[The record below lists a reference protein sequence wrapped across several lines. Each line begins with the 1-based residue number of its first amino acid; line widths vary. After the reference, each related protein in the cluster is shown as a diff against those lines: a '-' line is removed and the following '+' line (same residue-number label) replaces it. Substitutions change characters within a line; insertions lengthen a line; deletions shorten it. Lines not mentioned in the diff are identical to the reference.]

1 MFLSTGVKK
10 STKNDQFIDGK
21 PLHVEAFYPFMGTV
35 VPVDQPTRPARP
47 TSGDIQATGQRQF
60 YKAVDKDIMEFLM
73 KSNQEEKLRGLL
85 YSDEQARVRWTNEE
99 GYVLVKHDVPGNKA
113 DKEFDENT
121 WKNRCSEII
130 DRFID
135 GCTAKEFQV
144 EEDIWEVVADQLPQ
158 MERILPKFTAQV
170 KLLKESRT
178 VKLICQKSNMSD
190 FEEKLSDRLKA
201 IKQEELEK
209 KLEHKTLTDITSE
222 KLQLLQ
228 NARIEDILKKEFH
241 QDLQVKID
249 LSNKNLVIKTPRGH
263 MASVMPYL
271 RERLDEIDLNAIAMP
286 PEILDILK
294 TKVGKRKMTDEL
306 QGCAFNVDE
315 KSKKVI
321 LLGRTPSETKQGRE
335 KTKSVL
341 ISDRN
346 LSVVASDNIL
356 MRSKNWDDLCK
367 KMVKRLTIRL
377 KRELTCIAV
386 FGMKPDVT
394 EAVKKMRDFLNE
406 KKATEGQFRLDS
418 SIHRKFFND
427 YYTDDLHA
435 IEAGLTQ
442 YGVKISLEESEG
454 LIKFSGTEEGVKDVE
469 EKMYALQ
476 DEIKEKRFAISTPG
490 MRNFLAQDEG
500 KRLIETVEREC
511 KCVIEITTEP
521 EEQAEDDES
530 DGDESFSN
538 SSDGEEELDEDD
550 TFFTSERK
558 KIIWRTGNI
567 EEEQVC
573 CDAFNFQSKS
583 ATPIGPCAAPSI
595 SSVCNKMAYQAGPAD
610 QIFHKTARSNRSF

>member
-1 MFLSTGVKK
+1 M
-10 STKNDQFIDGK
+10 DGK
-21 PLHVEAFYPFMGTV
+21 PLHVEPFYPFMGTL

-47 TSGDIQATGQRQF
+47 TSGDIHAIGQHQF

-99 GYVLVKHDVPGNKA
+99 GFVLVKHDVPGNKV
-113 DKEFDENT
+113 DKEFDQNI

-130 DRFID
+130 DSFID
-135 GCTAKEFQV
+135 GCTAKEFPV
-144 EEDIWEVVADQLPQ
+144 EEDIWEAVVNQSPQ
-158 MERILPKFTAQV
+158 IERILPKFTAQV
-170 KLLKESRT
+170 KLLKESHT

-201 IKQEELEK
+201 IKLEEIEK
-209 KLEHKTLTDITSE
+209 KLEQKTLTDITSE

-241 QDLQVKID
+241 QDLQVRID
-249 LSNKNLVIKTPRGH
+249 LSNKNLVIKTPKGH
-263 MASVMPYL
+263 MTCVISYL
-271 RERLDEIDLNAIAMP
+271 RERLDEIDHNAIAMP
-286 PEILDILK
+286 PEILAILK

-315 KSKKVI
+315 KSKTVI
-321 LLGRTPSETKQGRE
+321 LLGRTPSETQQGRE
-335 KTKSVL
+335 NTKCVL

-346 LSVVASDNIL
+346 LSVGPSDNNL
-356 MRSKNWDDLCK
+356 MSSQNWDDLCK
-367 KMVKRLTIRL
+367 KMVKRLTIRY
-377 KRELTCIAV
+377 KRELNCIAV
-386 FGMKPDVT
+386 FGFKQDVT

-418 SIHRKFFND
+418 SIHRKFFNE

-435 IEAGLTQ
+435 IEEELTD

-454 LIKFSGTEEGVKDVE
+454 SIRFYGTEEGVKDVE
-469 EKMYALQ
+469 EKMYALK
-476 DEIKEKRFAISTPG
+476 DEIKEKSFVISTPG
-490 MRNFLAQDEG
+490 MRHFLAQDEG
-500 KRLIETVEREC
+500 KRLIETVERDY
-511 KCVIEITTEP
+511 KCVIEITTET
-521 EEQAEDDES
+521 EKQAEDDES
-530 DGDESFSN
+530 DSDESFSN
-538 SSDGEEELDEDD
+538 CSDDEEELDEDD

-558 KIIWRTGNI
+558 KMIWSTGNI

-573 CDAFNFQSKS
+573 CDTFISRKHQ
-583 ATPIGPCAAPSI
+583 CPSVPRQPRTLA
-595 SSVCNKMAYQAGPAD
+595 VCETNKTAYQAWLTG
-610 QIFHKTARSNRSF
+610 QMFHN

>member
-1 MFLSTGVKK
+1 MLLITTFFSTGVKK

-47 TSGDIQATGQRQF
+47 TSADIQATGQHQF

-85 YSDEQARVRWTNEE
+85 YSDQHARVRWTNEE
-99 GYVLVKHDVPGNKA
+99 GYVLVKHDVPGNKV
-113 DKEFDENT
+113 DKEFDEST

-130 DRFID
+130 GSFID
-135 GCTAKEFQV
+135 GCTAKEFPV
-144 EEDIWEVVADQLPQ
+144 EEDIWEAVADQLPQ

-170 KLLKESRT
+170 KLFKESRT

-271 RERLDEIDLNAIAMP
+271 RERLEEIDHNAIAMP

-321 LLGRTPSETKQGRE
+321 LLGQTPSETKQGRE

-346 LSVVASDNIL
+346 LSVVASDNNL

-427 YYTDDLHA
+427 YYTGDLHA
-435 IEAGLTQ
+435 IEEGLTQ
-442 YGVKISLEESEG
+442 YGVKISIEESEG

-500 KRLIETVEREC
+500 KRLIENVERDC
-511 KCVIEITTEP
+511 KCVIEITTE
-521 EEQAEDDES
+521 
-530 DGDESFSN
+530 
-538 SSDGEEELDEDD
+538 
-550 TFFTSERK
+550 T
-558 KIIWRTGNI
+558 
-567 EEEQVC
+567 EEQV
-573 CDAFNFQSKS
+573 D
-583 ATPIGPCAAPSI
+583 
-595 SSVCNKMAYQAGPAD
+595 D
-610 QIFHKTARSNRSF
+610 D

>member
-1 MFLSTGVKK
+1 MCPIFFYSSIVCYSFAFFPTGVKK

-21 PLHVEAFYPFMGTV
+21 PLHVEPYYPFMGTL
-35 VPVDQPTRPARP
+35 VPVGQPTRPARP
-47 TSGDIQATGQRQF
+47 TSSDIQTTGQHQF

-73 KSNQEEKLRGLL
+73 KSNQEENLRGLL
-85 YSDEQARVRWTNEE
+85 YSDEHARVRWTNEE
-99 GYVLVKHDVPGNKA
+99 GNVLVKYDVPGNKV
-113 DKEFDENT
+113 DKEFDEST

-130 DRFID
+130 DSFIE
-135 GCTAKEFQV
+135 GCTAKEFLV
-144 EEDIWEVVADQLPQ
+144 EEDIWEAVADHLPQ

-170 KLLKESRT
+170 KLLKESHT

-190 FEEKLSDRLKA
+190 FEEKFSDRLEA
-201 IKQEELEK
+201 IKKEQLEK
-209 KLEHKTLTDITSE
+209 KLEQKTLTDISSE
-222 KLQLLQ
+222 KLKLLQ
-228 NARIEDILKKEFH
+228 NARIEDILKKECH

-249 LSNKNLVIKTPRGH
+249 LSNKNLVIKTPKGH
-263 MASVMPYL
+263 MTSVMPYL
-271 RERLDEIDLNAIAMP
+271 GERLEEIDQYAIAMP

-294 TKVGKRKMTDEL
+294 TRVGKRKMTNEL
-306 QGCAFNVDE
+306 QGCAFNVDK
-315 KSKKVI
+315 KSKNVI

-341 ISDRN
+341 ISDCS
-346 LSVVASDNIL
+346 LSVVDSDNNL
-356 MRSKNWDDLCK
+356 MRSKNWDDLCN
-367 KMVKRLTIRL
+367 KMVKRLTIRH

-386 FGMKPDVT
+386 FGFKQDVT

-406 KKATEGQFRLDS
+406 KKATEGQFRIDS
-418 SIHRKFFND
+418 SIHRKFFNE

-435 IEAGLTQ
+435 IEEELTH
-442 YGVKISLEESEG
+442 YGVKISVEESEG
-454 LIKFSGTEEGVKDVE
+454 LIRFSGTEEGVKDVE
-469 EKMYALQ
+469 EMLYALQ

-500 KRLIETVEREC
+500 KRLIETVERDC
-511 KCVIEITTEP
+511 KCVIEITTET

-530 DGDESFSN
+530 EGDESFSN

-558 KIIWRTGNI
+558 KMIWRTGNI

-573 CDAFNFQSKS
+573 CNAS
-583 ATPIGPCAAPSI
+583 PG
-595 SSVCNKMAYQAGPAD
+595 
-610 QIFHKTARSNRSF
+610 H

>member
-1 MFLSTGVKK
+1 MCPIFFYSSKFCYSFAFFPAGVEK

-21 PLHVEAFYPFMGTV
+21 PLHVEPFYPFMGTL

-47 TSGDIQATGQRQF
+47 TSSDIQTTGQHQF

-85 YSDEQARVRWTNEE
+85 YSDEHARVKWTNEE
-99 GYVLVKHDVPGNKA
+99 GYVLVKYDVPGKKV
-113 DKEFDENT
+113 DKEFDEST

-130 DRFID
+130 DSFIE
-135 GCTAKEFQV
+135 GCTVKDFLV
-144 EEDIWEVVADQLPQ
+144 EEHIWEAVADQLPQ

-170 KLLKESRT
+170 KLLKESHT

-190 FEEKLSDRLKA
+190 FEGKVSDRLEA

-209 KLEHKTLTDITSE
+209 KLEQKTLTDISSE
-222 KLQLLQ
+222 KLKLLQ
-228 NARIEDILKKEFH
+228 NARIEDILKKECH

-249 LSNKNLVIKTPRGH
+249 LSNKNLVMKTPKGH
-263 MASVMPYL
+263 MTSVMPYL
-271 RERLDEIDLNAIAMP
+271 RERLEEIDQYAIAMP

-294 TKVGKRKMTDEL
+294 TRVGKRKMTDEL
-306 QGCAFNVDE
+306 QGCAFNVDK

-321 LLGRTPSETKQGRE
+321 LLGRTPSDTKQGRE

-346 LSVVASDNIL
+346 LSVVDSDNNL

-367 KMVKRLTIRL
+367 KMVKRLTVRH

-386 FGMKPDVT
+386 FGFKEDVT
-394 EAVKKMRDFLNE
+394 QAVKKMRDFLNE
-406 KKATEGQFRLDS
+406 KKATEGQFRIDS
-418 SIHRKFFND
+418 SIHRKFFSD

-435 IEAGLTQ
+435 IEEELTL

-454 LIKFSGTEEGVKDVE
+454 LIRFSGTEEGVKDVE
-469 EKMYALQ
+469 EMLYALQ
-476 DEIKEKRFAISTPG
+476 DEIKEKRFVISTPG

-500 KRLIETVEREC
+500 KRLIETVERDC
-511 KCVIEITTEP
+511 KCVIEITTET
-521 EEQAEDDES
+521 EEQAEDNES
-530 DGDESFSN
+530 EGDESFSN
-538 SSDGEEELDEDD
+538 SSDGEEELDRDY
-550 TFFTSERK
+550 TFFTKERK
-558 KIIWRTGNI
+558 KMIWRTGNI

-573 CDAFNFQSKS
+573 CNAS
-583 ATPIGPCAAPSI
+583 PG
-595 SSVCNKMAYQAGPAD
+595 
-610 QIFHKTARSNRSF
+610 H

>member
-1 MFLSTGVKK
+1 
-10 STKNDQFIDGK
+10 
-21 PLHVEAFYPFMGTV
+21 MGTL
-35 VPVDQPTRPARP
+35 VPVDQPTRPPRP
-47 TSGDIQATGQRQF
+47 RSGDVQATGQHQF

-99 GYVLVKHDVPGNKA
+99 GYVLVKHDVPGNKV

-121 WKNRCSEII
+121 WKNCCSKII
-130 DRFID
+130 DSFID
-135 GCTAKEFQV
+135 SCAAKEFPV
-144 EEDIWEVVADQLPQ
+144 EEDIWEAVADQLPQ

-170 KLLKESRT
+170 KLLKESHT
-178 VKLICQKSNMSD
+178 VKLICQISNMSD

-201 IKQEELEK
+201 IKLEELEK
-209 KLEHKTLTDITSE
+209 KLEQKTLTDITSE

-228 NARIEDILKKEFH
+228 NARIEDILRKEFH

-249 LSNKNLVIKTPRGH
+249 LSNKNLVIKTPKGH
-263 MASVMPYL
+263 MTSVMPYL
-271 RERLDEIDLNAIAMP
+271 RERLDEIDHNAIAMP

-346 LSVVASDNIL
+346 LSVVPSDNNL
-356 MRSKNWDDLCK
+356 MRSQNWDDLCK
-367 KMVKRLTIRL
+367 KMFKRLTIRH

-386 FGMKPDVT
+386 FGFKQDVT
-394 EAVKKMRDFLNE
+394 EAVKKIRDFLNK

-435 IEAGLTQ
+435 IEEELNQ
-442 YGVKISLEESEG
+442 CGVKISSDEKGG
-454 LIKFSGTEEGVKDVE
+454 LIRFSGTEEGVKEVE
-469 EKMYALQ
+469 ERMYVLQ
-476 DEIKEKRFAISTPG
+476 DEIKEKGFVISTPG

-500 KRLIETVEREC
+500 KRLIETVERDC
-511 KCVIEITTEP
+511 KCVIEITTET

-530 DGDESFSN
+530 EGDESFSN

-558 KIIWRTGNI
+558 KMIWRTGNI

-573 CDAFNFQSKS
+573 CSNA
-583 ATPIGPCAAPSI
+583 SI
-595 SSVCNKMAYQAGPAD
+595 SRNQQCPSALGQLPG
-610 QIFHKTARSNRSF
+610 IS

>member
-1 MFLSTGVKK
+1 MKK
-10 STKNDQFIDGK
+10 STQNDQFIDGN
-21 PLHVEAFYPFMGTV
+21 PLHVEPFYSFMGTL
-35 VPVDQPTRPARP
+35 VPVDQPKRPSRPA
-47 TSGDIQATGQRQF
+47 SSDMQATGQHKF

-85 YSDEQARVRWTNEE
+85 YSEEHALVRWTNEE
-99 GYVLVKHDVPGNKA
+99 GYVLVKHDVPGNKV
-113 DKEFDENT
+113 DKEFDEST
-121 WKNRCSEII
+121 WKSRCSEII
-130 DRFID
+130 DSFIE
-135 GCTAKEFQV
+135 GCTGKEFLV
-144 EEDIWEVVADQLPQ
+144 EEDIWEAVADQLPQ

-170 KLLKESRT
+170 KLLKESHS

-190 FEEKLSDRLKA
+190 FEEKVSDRLEA

-209 KLEHKTLTDITSE
+209 MLEQKTLTDITSE

-249 LSNKNLVIKTPRGH
+249 LSNKNLVIKTPKGH
-263 MASVMPYL
+263 MKSVIPYL
-271 RERLDEIDLNAIAMP
+271 RQRLEEIDNNAIAMP
-286 PEILDILK
+286 PEILEILK

-306 QGCAFNVDE
+306 QECAFNVDE

-335 KTKSVL
+335 KAKSVL

-346 LSVVASDNIL
+346 LSVVDSDNNL

-367 KMVKRLTIRL
+367 KMVKRLTIRH

-386 FGMKPDVT
+386 FGFKKDVT

-406 KKATEGQFRLDS
+406 KKATEGQFRIDS
-418 SIHRKFFND
+418 SIHRKFFSV
-427 YYTDDLHA
+427 YFTDDLRA
-435 IEAGLTQ
+435 IEEELTL

-454 LIKFSGTEEGVKDVE
+454 LIRFSGTEEGVKDVE

-476 DEIKEKRFAISTPG
+476 DEIKEKRFFISTPG

-500 KRLIETVEREC
+500 KRLIETVERDC
-511 KCVIEITTEP
+511 KCVIEITTET
-521 EEQAEDDES
+521 EEQTEDDES
-530 DGDESFSN
+530 EGEESFSN

-558 KIIWRTGNI
+558 KMIWRTGNI

-573 CDAFNFQSKS
+573 CNASFSRNQQ
-583 ATPIGPCAAPSI
+583 CPSTL
-595 SSVCNKMAYQAGPAD
+595 G
-610 QIFHKTARSNRSF
+610 